1 MKRLSPFAVAA
12 IVGVVALLGLLAYGL
27 VASDPDP
34 GIDDALARGET
45 VEAPEFDL
53 ARLSGDG
60 SASLADYRGK
70 VVVLNAWASWCD
82 PCRAESPLLER
93 WHRRISRDGR
103 GTVLGID
110 ALDVD
115 EDARAFVREYGLT
128 YPMLRDPEGESLV
141 DYGVVGYPETFVIDE
156 RGRIVALR
164 RGAVDERW
172 MRENVTPLLERS

>member
-27 VASDPDP
+27 VASDPDH

-141 DYGVVGYPETFVIDE
+141 DYGVVGSPETFVIDE